1 MLGDPWVLTPCRM
14 GGGEGKRQY
23 PKDPVGM
30 KGGEGLG
37 RRHNATAVAGTDLG
51 GGSRDHSNGSL
62 PSPVLGDFQAGTSP
76 GSVPQGWEGET
87 AIGLKR
93 QFYPQWAFIPIKL
106 STTDSRVLCGQQRC
120 CCGEGTSS
128 GNNGLWWCGWA
139 GVGWSAVADPGCLQ
153 ALLLHRPS

>member
-1 MLGDPWVLTPCRM
+1 
-14 GGGEGKRQY
+14 
-23 PKDPVGM
+23 M
-30 KGGEGLG
+30 KGGGGLG

-120 CCGEGTSS
+120 PYGEGTSG

-139 GVGWSAVADPGCLQ
+139 GVGGLQ
-153 ALLLHRPS
+153 LQTLFACRPCSCTVHPNSS

>member
-1 MLGDPWVLTPCRM
+1 MLGNPWVLTVCRM
-14 GGGEGKRQY
+14 GGEGKRQY

-30 KGGEGLG
+30 EGGGGLG
-37 RRHNATAVAGTDLG
+37 RRCNATAVAGTDLG

-106 STTDSRVLCGQQRC
+106 STTDKRGCVWLAALR
-120 CCGEGTSS
+120 
-128 GNNGLWWCGWA
+128 LW
-139 GVGWSAVADPGCLQ
+139 
-153 ALLLHRPS
+153 

>member
-1 MLGDPWVLTPCRM
+1 MLGHPWILTACKM

-23 PKDPVGM
+23 PKDPVRM
-30 KGGEGLG
+30 EGGGGFG
-37 RRHNATAVAGTDLG
+37 RRCNATAVAGTDLG

-62 PSPVLGDFQAGTSP
+62 PSPVLGDFKAGTSP

-106 STTDSRVLCGQQRC
+106 STTDKWGCVWPAALP
-120 CCGEGTSS
+120 
-128 GNNGLWWCGWA
+128 LWGGYKQW
-139 GVGWSAVADPGCLQ
+139 
-153 ALLLHRPS
+153 